1 MVDEA
6 GYLVDHTEYM
16 NALHAAERYLIEENV
31 YLIPL
36 FNYNTP
42 GLKSTAVQGV
52 EMWGLTPFY
61 GHCTIQSDAA

>member
-42 GLKSTAVQGV
+42 A
-52 EMWGLTPFY
+52 
-61 GHCTIQSDAA
+61 